1 MTEIS
6 SSSRTSSPAP
16 PRLSRRARRV
26 VNQGFKYFLAGLL
39 VIFAIFPAFWVVAAS
54 FNPAKSLT
62 GGGLWPENAGLTNY
76 SDLLNH
82 EFFPYTT
89 WLMNSFKIT
98 LISVS
103 IIVFITCI
111 TGYALSRFRFTGRR
125 QLMMGILIV
134 NIFPA
139 ILAIVA
145 LFAMMQQIGTYVP
158 MIGFNTHGGLIFV
171 YVAGAMG
178 INVLLMKSYID
189 AIPMEVDESALVD
202 GATHWQVFWRIIF
215 PMIRPIVITIAVLS
229 FFGIYGD
236 FIIARVLLKS
246 SDQLTVMVGLML
258 FQTSRFDQDWG
269 IITAGAVMAA
279 LPIVLIYLPL
289 QGYVISGLTAGS
301 VKG

>member
-1 MTEIS
+1 MSEL
-6 SSSRTSSPAP
+6 SSPPHLVSP
-16 PRLSRRARRV
+16 PSPRFSRRIRRA
-26 VNQGFKYFLAGLL
+26 VNQGIKYLLAGLL

-62 GGGLWPENAGLTNY
+62 GGNLWPENAGLTNY
-76 SDLLNH
+76 GDLLNH
-82 EFFPYTT
+82 EFFPFTT
-89 WLMNSFKIT
+89 WLLNSFKIT

-103 IIVFITCI
+103 VIVFITCI
-111 TGYALSRFRFTGRR
+111 TGYALSRFRFAGRR
-125 QLMMGILIV
+125 QLMTAILII

-145 LFAMMQQIGTYVP
+145 IFAMMQQIGTYVP
-158 MIGFNTHGGLIFV
+158 AIGFNTHGGLIFV

-189 AIPMEVDESALVD
+189 AIPVEVDESALVD

-229 FFGIYGD
+229 FFAIYGD

>member
-1 MTEIS
+1 MSDIS
-6 SSSRTSSPAP
+6 YPKVQSP
-16 PRLSRRARRV
+16 PRISYKTRRYLTQA
-26 VNQGFKYFLAGLL
+26 FKYLLALTL
-39 VIFAIFPAFWVVAAS
+39 VIFAVFPAFWVIAAS

-62 GGGLWPENAGLTNY
+62 GGSLWPDNAGLTNY
-76 SDLLNH
+76 NDLLNH

-89 WLMNSFKIT
+89 WLMNSFKVT
-98 LISVS
+98 TISVT

-111 TGYALSRFRFTGRR
+111 TGYALSRFRFRGRR
-125 QLMMGILIV
+125 HLMTAILIL

-158 MIGFNTHGGLIFV
+158 IVGFNTHGGLIFV
-171 YVAGAMG
+171 YIAGAMG

-189 AIPMEVDESALVD
+189 SIPMEVDESALVD
-202 GATHWQVFWRIIF
+202 GATHWQLFWHIIF
-215 PMIRPIVITIAVLS
+215 PMIRPIVITVGVLS

-279 LPIVLIYLPL
+279 LPIVFIYLIL